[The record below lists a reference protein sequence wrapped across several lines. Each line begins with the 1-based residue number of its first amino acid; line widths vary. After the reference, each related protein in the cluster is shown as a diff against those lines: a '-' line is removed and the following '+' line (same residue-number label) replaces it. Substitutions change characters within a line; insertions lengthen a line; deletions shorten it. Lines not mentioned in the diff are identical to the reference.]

1 MSLIWLILAAM
12 ILYVAM
18 QYLQTFRSMVQE
30 LNNMRSQ
37 CMNGGGGGGV
47 GSVGSVGGGVVRR
60 WDSDAEIGSGT
71 AAFTGSMNDLKK
83 TLLTALTQM
92 KSNA

>member
-37 CMNGGGGGGV
+37 CMNGGGGGA
-47 GSVGSVGGGVVRR
+47 RR